1 MFVLGKICYHFSML
15 VIEAKLK
22 GTRSQYT
29 KLDEAIQ
36 TGQFIR
42 NTCLRHWEDN
52 KGVTRNDLQKLCSVL
67 AKNKETPW
75 TKKLNSQ
82 ARQAHADRAWSAIQ
96 RFYENCRLGKPG
108 KKGYPRYKK
117 FSRSVEYKNSGWK
130 LSADRR
136 QITFTDGFE
145 AGTMDLWSSRNLVWY
160 VAPTGAP
167 ASLTEKQISGV
178 RVIRRAD
185 GYYAQFLVDWDRRE
199 KHEFQGKMVGIDLGL
214 KEFYTDSNGNTVD
227 NPRYLR
233 KSERRLKRLQRRV
246 SKKHVKGKEQSNSY
260 HKARKALAKGHLKI
274 SRQREDKARKDALAL
289 VRANDL
295 IVYED
300 LKIRNMVKNHHLAK
314 SISDA
319 SWYQFTQW
327 LQYFAKV
334 HGVIVIAVPP
344 HNTTVDCSSCG
355 AKVKKT
361 LSTRTHR
368 CNKCGAILDRDHNA
382 AKNILAKGFK
392 LLAECLNST
401 VGHTESGAKS
411 SKAQGETNLWLK
423 NGDALALSW
432 LDELRTKNSWESPAI
447 PR

>member
-1 MFVLGKICYHFSML
+1 MI

-22 GTRSQYT
+22 GTQFQYS
-29 KLDEAIQ
+29 KLDEAIR

-42 NTCLRHWEDN
+42 NTCLRYWEVN
-52 KGVTRNDLQKLCSVL
+52 IGVTRNDLQKLCSVL

-108 KKGYPRYKK
+108 KKGYPKYKK

-145 AGTMDLWSSRNLVWY
+145 VGTMDLWSSRDLVWY

-167 ASLTEKQISGV
+167 ASLTEKQISRV

-185 GYYAQFLVDWDRRE
+185 GYYAQFLVDWDRTE
-199 KHEFQGKMVGIDLGL
+199 EHEFQGKMTGIDLGV
-214 KEFYTDSNGNTVD
+214 KEFYTDSEGNTVD

-233 KSERRLKRLQRRV
+233 KSERRLKMLQRRV
-246 SKKHVKGKEQSNSY
+246 SKKHIKGKKQSNRY
-260 HKARKALAKGHLKI
+260 HKALQALAKQHLKV
-274 SRQREDKARKDALAL
+274 SRQREDKARKDTLAL
-289 VRANDL
+289 VKSNDL

-300 LKIRNMVKNHHLAK
+300 LKIQNMVKNHHLAK
-314 SISDA
+314 SISDSEALASLRASA

-344 HNTTVDCSSCG
+344 HNTTVDCSCCG

-368 CNKCGAILDRDHNA
+368 CSSCGTVLDRDHNA

-392 LLAECLNST
+392 LLAEYLNST

-411 SKAQGETNLWLK
+411 SKAQGETDLWLK
-423 NGDALALSW
+423 NGD
-432 LDELRTKNSWESPAI
+432 EESSKSA
-447 PR
+447 R

>member
-1 MFVLGKICYHFSML
+1 ML

-22 GTRSQYT
+22 GTQSQYS
-29 KLDEAIQ
+29 KLDEAIR

-42 NTCLRHWEDN
+42 NTCLRYWEDN

-108 KKGYPRYKK
+108 KKGYPKYKK

-130 LSADRR
+130 LSSDRR
-136 QITFTDGFE
+136 KITFTDSFE
-145 AGTMDLWSSRNLVWY
+145 VGTMELWSSRNLVWY
-160 VAPTGAP
+160 
-167 ASLTEKQISGV
+167 TEKQISRV
-178 RVIRRAD
+178 RVVRLAD
-185 GYYAQFLVDWDRRE
+185 GYYAQFLVDGDRRE
-199 KHEFQGKMVGIDLGL
+199 EHEFQGKMTGIDLGL
-214 KEFYTDSNGNTVD
+214 KEFYTDADGNTVD

-233 KSERRLKRLQRRV
+233 KSERRLKMLQRRV
-246 SKKHVKGKEQSNSY
+246 SKKQLKGKKQSNRY
-260 HKARKALAKGHLKI
+260 QKARTALANQHLKV

-289 VRANDL
+289 VRSNDL

-300 LKIRNMVKNHHLAK
+300 LKIQNMVLAKRGALSAQNHHLAK

-319 SWYQFTQW
+319 SWYKFTQW

-344 HNTTVDCSSCG
+344 HNTTVDCSCCG
-355 AKVKKT
+355 SKVKKT
-361 LSTRTHR
+361 LSTRTHK
-368 CNKCGAILDRDHNA
+368 CSKCGTVLDRDHNA
-382 AKNILAKGFK
+382 PKNILAKGFK
-392 LLAECLNST
+392 LLAEYLNGT

-411 SKAQGETNLWLK
+411 SKAQGETDLWLK
-423 NGDALALSW
+423 NGDALVLNQ

-447 PR
+447 LR